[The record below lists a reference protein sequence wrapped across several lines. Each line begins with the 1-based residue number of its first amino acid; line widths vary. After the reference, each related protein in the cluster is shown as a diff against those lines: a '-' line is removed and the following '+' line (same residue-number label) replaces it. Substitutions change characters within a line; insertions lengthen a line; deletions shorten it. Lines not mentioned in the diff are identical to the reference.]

1 MRMHAVRCSLMLL
14 AAAALAAGCAVRPKP
29 DPRNP
34 APVNDSPQLLRVCY
48 VVGDGAHLAVGDQVE
63 LSTNQ
68 LGRLR
73 IRHLPNPERPNPNVW
88 NGGDDV
94 AVKRAVLVELVPAKQ
109 GARRFVPVGRFSVR
123 VPDQGGSVH
132 ATFDFLASKATAN
145 LDRHQFPECNV
156 ALGADEV
163 LIRGVDDADRHGGDA
178 ILR

>member
-1 MRMHAVRCSLMLL
+1 MGAMRFSLMLV
-14 AAAALAAGCAVRPKP
+14 AAAVLIAGCAVRPKP

-34 APVNDSPQLLRVCY
+34 APVRDSPQLLRVCY

-73 IRHLPNPERPNPNVW
+73 IRHVPNRDRPNPNVW

-123 VPDQGGSVH
+123 VPDQGQGVH
-132 ATFDFLASKATAN
+132 ATFDFTTSKATAN
-145 LDRHQFPECNV
+145 LERNQFAECNV

-163 LIRGVDDADRHGGDA
+163 VIRGVDDADRHGGDA

>member
-1 MRMHAVRCSLMLL
+1 MGAVRFSFMLL
-14 AAAALAAGCAVRPKP
+14 AAAVFVTGCAVRPKP

-34 APVNDSPQLLRVCY
+34 APVRDSPQLLRVCY
-48 VVGDGAHLAVGDQVE
+48 VEGDGAHLAVGDQVE

-73 IRHLPNPERPNPNVW
+73 IRHLPNPDNPNVW

-94 AVKRAVLVELVPAKQ
+94 AVKRGVLVETVAGKQ

-123 VPDQGGSVH
+123 VPDQGEGVH
-132 ATFDFLASKATAN
+132 ATFDFATSKATAN
-145 LDRHQFPECNV
+145 LSNNRFPECNV

-163 LIRGVDDADRHGGDA
+163 VIRGVDDVDQHGGDA